1 MKYIVGLGNP
11 GAEYKETRHNVGF
24 IILDA
29 VHKAGDFSDWKYKK
43 DMNAEVATGVLDG
56 KKITLIK
63 PNTYMNLSGSSL
75 RSLVK
80 SKKDAEKILVIHDD
94 LDLAVG
100 AVRIK
105 HGGGHGG
112 HNGLQ
117 DIIRHVG
124 ADFYRIRIGIG
135 HPGDKTQVANYVL
148 HEPSAVEKKDL
159 DFAIAHTIPYFA
171 DIIAGNM
178 SAVMNELHRR

>member
-1 MKYIVGLGNP
+1 MPIKLIVGLRNP
-11 GAEYKETRHNVGF
+11 GLKYAKTRHNVGEWM
-24 IILDA
+24 LHA
-29 VHKAGDFSDWKYKK
+29 ATSAAWLGKK
-43 DMNAEVATGVLDG
+43 DFFGDVAELDISG
-56 KKITLIK
+56 QKIWGLL
-63 PNTYMNLSGSSL
+63 PNTFMNLSGQAVAAMSRFYRLSPQ
-75 RSLVK
+75 
-80 SKKDAEKILVIHDD
+80 EILVIHDD

-100 AVRIK
+100 VVRIK

-117 DIIRHVG
+117 DIIRHLG

-159 DFAIAHTIPYFA
+159 DCAIAHTLPYLT
-171 DIIAGNM
+171 DIVTGNI